1 MRNFKT
7 LIARSDRQLLVVPV
21 AGLMKPEPMALAT
34 GFDFATVCP
43 IAPETSAYGSGKTH
57 FSSAHPVS
65 VTCEHF
71 TCPVPRISRA
81 GLSLL
86 EVMLALSILG
96 VSTAILSQILQIG
109 TDNGLRARRITQAQM
124 LCESKMNEVVLGS
137 VSTQSTTWTPI
148 TIGVANAEW
157 FFQVETIAAEQPSLI
172 GVVVSVSDSPS
183 ISENRPPLARL
194 VQWIIDPSLGMD
206 SKSTSDPAA
215 TDASS
220 GGSTSSGAASAAAPG
235 GGI

>member
-1 MRNFKT
+1 MRYSQT
-7 LIARSDRQLLVVPV
+7 TIAKSDQRILTAPASTKLDRSTFP
-21 AGLMKPEPMALAT
+21 
-34 GFDFATVCP
+34 
-43 IAPETSAYGSGKTH
+43 S
-57 FSSAHPVS
+57 
-65 VTCEHF
+65 
-71 TCPVPRISRA
+71 PRISRP

-137 VSTQSTTWTPI
+137 VSTQSTTWAPI

-157 FFQVETIAAEQPSLI
+157 FFLVETIAAEQPSLI
-172 GVVVSVSDSPS
+172 GVVVSVSDAQS

-215 TDASS
+215 SGASS
-220 GGSTSSGAASAAAPG
+220 DSATSSGAAPGAASG

>member
-1 MRNFKT
+1 MQTT
-7 LIARSDRQLLVVPV
+7 LNHSTKL
-21 AGLMKPEPMALAT
+21 GLKHSETKAEPMALAT
-34 GFDFATVCP
+34 GYRPTMSVL
-43 IAPETSAYGSGKTH
+43 ISPEASAYGSRKLR
-57 FSSAHPVS
+57 FSFAQ
-65 VTCEHF
+65 
-71 TCPVPRISRA
+71 

-96 VSTAILSQILQIG
+96 VSTAILAQILQIG

-137 VSTQSTTWTPI
+137 VSTQTTSWTPI
-148 TIGVANAEW
+148 TIGVANSDW
-157 FFQVETIAAEQPSLI
+157 FFLVETIAAEQPSLI
-172 GVVVSVSDSPS
+172 GVVVSVSDSQA

-206 SKSTSDPAA
+206 SKTTTDPAS
-215 TDASS
+215 TDSSS
-220 GGSTSSGAASAAAPG
+220 GSSSSTNAAG

>member
-1 MRNFKT
+1 
-7 LIARSDRQLLVVPV
+7 
-21 AGLMKPEPMALAT
+21 
-34 GFDFATVCP
+34 
-43 IAPETSAYGSGKTH
+43 
-57 FSSAHPVS
+57 
-65 VTCEHF
+65 
-71 TCPVPRISRA
+71 
-81 GLSLL
+81 
-86 EVMLALSILG
+86 MLALSILG

-137 VSTQSTTWTPI
+137 VSTQSTTWAPI
-148 TIGVANAEW
+148 TVGVANAEW
-157 FFQVETIAAEQPSLI
+157 FFLVETIAAEQPSLI
-172 GVVVSVSDSPS
+172 GVVVSVSDAQS

-215 TDASS
+215 SGTSS
-220 GGSTSSGAASAAAPG
+220 DSATSSGAASGAASG

>member
-1 MRNFKT
+1 MRYSQT
-7 LIARSDRQLLVVPV
+7 TIAKSDQRILTAPASTKLVRSTFPPPKL
-21 AGLMKPEPMALAT
+21 
-34 GFDFATVCP
+34 
-43 IAPETSAYGSGKTH
+43 
-57 FSSAHPVS
+57 
-65 VTCEHF
+65 
-71 TCPVPRISRA
+71 SRA

-148 TIGVANAEW
+148 TVGVANAEW
-157 FFQVETIAAEQPSLI
+157 FFLVETIAAEQPSLI
-172 GVVVSVSDSPS
+172 GVVVSVSDAQS

-215 TDASS
+215 SGTSS
-220 GGSTSSGAASAAAPG
+220 DSATSSGAASGAASG
-235 GGI
+235 GGT